1 VILVWRSQRD
11 GRRGQ
16 DDGSCIEDWAAIRNF
31 SGFHGELFSRWREG
45 PRNVLVLVFWRFLV
59 SSDLQKILIPSPD
72 SSARSARLKSNAK
85 RVKRHVT
92 IREVA
97 KAAGASVS
105 TISAAL
111 NNSDYVSA
119 DMRSRIEEAIKTLRY
134 TPNDLARGLRLQK
147 THSIAI
153 VVPDLSNNFYIELV
167 RGAKDYSASAN
178 FTVLIG
184 DSRESWEEE
193 RNYLESFHRRRV
205 DGVVRVPAINA
216 VGGKAKSV
224 LGNLPVVYADRY
236 PLERDTYIGRVGVDN
251 SRAAESATRYLLSLG
266 HREIGIIAGDASS
279 GTSLDRLN
287 GFLGAM
293 KSAKIRPDRSMI
305 LSGHNDM
312 ESGHLHAMRLL
323 TREQRPTAIFC
334 TNNMM
339 ALGALAAIQEI
350 GLACPEEISLLG
362 FDDFYWATLL
372 RPRLTAVR
380 QPAREIGMIAARLL
394 IDHIEG
400 RASIPTPAVLQTQL
414 IVRDSC
420 CPPRKL

>member
-1 VILVWRSQRD
+1 MTPSLKGATRKTGLRSK
-11 GRRGQ
+11 
-16 DDGSCIEDWAAIRNF
+16 AN
-31 SGFHGELFSRWREG
+31 
-45 PRNVLVLVFWRFLV
+45 
-59 SSDLQKILIPSPD
+59 
-72 SSARSARLKSNAK
+72 

-97 KAAGASVS
+97 KAAGASLT

-111 NNSDYVSA
+111 NNSDYVST
-119 DMRSRIEEAIKTLRY
+119 DMRSRIDEAIKTLRY
-134 TPNDLARGLRLQK
+134 FPNDLARGLRLQK

-205 DGVVRVPAINA
+205 DGIVRVPAINA
-216 VGGKAKSV
+216 VGGKAKSF

-236 PLERDTYIGRVGVDN
+236 PLVRDPYIGRVGVDN
-251 SRAAESATRYLLSLG
+251 TGAAESATRYLLSLG
-266 HREIGIIAGDASS
+266 HRDIGIIAGDASS
-279 GTSLDRLN
+279 GTSVDRLQ
-287 GFLGAM
+287 GFLSAIR
-293 KSAKIRPDRSMI
+293 SAKIRQDRSMI
-305 LSGHNDM
+305 HAGHNDM
-312 ESGHLHAMRLL
+312 ESGHFHAMQLL
-323 TREQRPTAIFC
+323 TRGQRPTAIFC

-350 GLACPEEISLLG
+350 GLACPDEVSLLG

-372 RPRLTAVR
+372 RPRLTVVR

-400 RASIPTPAVLQTQL
+400 RVSVPTPAVLKTQL

-420 CPPRKL
+420 CPPRKI

>member
-1 VILVWRSQRD
+1 L
-11 GRRGQ
+11 
-16 DDGSCIEDWAAIRNF
+16 
-31 SGFHGELFSRWREG
+31 
-45 PRNVLVLVFWRFLV
+45 
-59 SSDLQKILIPSPD
+59 K
-72 SSARSARLKSNAK
+72 ARAK

-92 IREVA
+92 IRDVA

-119 DMRSRIEEAIKTLRY
+119 ETRGRIEEAIKALRY
-134 TPNDLARGLRLQK
+134 RPNDLARGLRLQK

-178 FTVLIG
+178 YTVLIG

-193 RNYLESFHRRRV
+193 RNYLDSFHRRRV

-216 VGGKAKSV
+216 AGGKARSV
-224 LGNLPVVYADRY
+224 LGNLPVVYADRH
-236 PLERDTYIGRVGVDN
+236 PLARDSFVGRVGVDN
-251 SRAAESATRYLLSLG
+251 TRAAETATRYLLSLG
-266 HREIGIIAGDASS
+266 HRQIGVIAGDASG
-279 GTSLDRLN
+279 GTSLDRLQ
-287 GFLGAM
+287 GFMHAIR
-293 KSAKIRPDRSMI
+293 SAKIRMDRSMI
-305 LSGHNDM
+305 HTGHNDM
-312 ESGHLHAMRLL
+312 ESGHFHAMQLL
-323 TREQRPTAIFC
+323 TRVQRPTAIFC

-339 ALGALAAIQEI
+339 ALGTLAAIQEI

-372 RPRLTAVR
+372 RPRLTVVR
-380 QPAREIGMIAARLL
+380 QPAREIGMVAARLL

-400 RASIPTPAVLQTQL
+400 RASIPTPVLLETQL

-420 CPPRKL
+420 CPPKRT

>member
-1 VILVWRSQRD
+1 LSPPKNSAA
-11 GRRGQ
+11 RGT
-16 DDGSCIEDWAAIRNF
+16 G
-31 SGFHGELFSRWREG
+31 L
-45 PRNVLVLVFWRFLV
+45 
-59 SSDLQKILIPSPD
+59 K
-72 SSARSARLKSNAK
+72 ARAK

-92 IREVA
+92 IRDVA

-119 DMRSRIEEAIKTLRY
+119 EMRGRIEEAIKTLRY
-134 TPNDLARGLRLQK
+134 RPNDLARGLRLQK

-178 FTVLIG
+178 YTVLIG

-193 RNYLESFHRRRV
+193 RNYLDSFHRRRV

-216 VGGKAKSV
+216 AGGKARSV
-224 LGNLPVVYADRY
+224 LGNLPVVYADRH
-236 PLERDTYIGRVGVDN
+236 PLARDSFIGRVGVDN
-251 SRAAESATRYLLSLG
+251 TRAAETATRYLLSLG
-266 HREIGIIAGDASS
+266 HRQIGVIAGDASS
-279 GTSLDRLN
+279 GTSLDRLQ
-287 GFLGAM
+287 GFMHAIR
-293 KSAKIRPDRSMI
+293 SAKIRMDRSMI
-305 LSGHNDM
+305 HTGHNDM
-312 ESGHLHAMRLL
+312 ESGHFHAMQLL
-323 TREQRPTAIFC
+323 TRAQRPTAMFC

-372 RPRLTAVR
+372 RPRLTVVR
-380 QPAREIGMIAARLL
+380 QPAREIGMVAARLL

-400 RASIPTPAVLQTQL
+400 RASIPTPALLETQL

-420 CPPRKL
+420 CPPKRT

>member
-1 VILVWRSQRD
+1 L
-11 GRRGQ
+11 RG
-16 DDGSCIEDWAAIRNF
+16 
-31 SGFHGELFSRWREG
+31 
-45 PRNVLVLVFWRFLV
+45 
-59 SSDLQKILIPSPD
+59 K
-72 SSARSARLKSNAK
+72 AK
-85 RVKRHVT
+85 RAKRHVT

-105 TISAAL
+105 TISAAI

-119 DMRSRIEEAIKTLRY
+119 KMRNRIEGAIRTLRY
-134 TPNDLARGLRLQK
+134 RPNDLARGLRLQK

-178 FTVLIG
+178 YTVLIG
-184 DSRESWEEE
+184 DSRDSWEEE
-193 RNYLESFHRRRV
+193 RNYLDSFHRRRV
-205 DGVVRVPAINA
+205 DGIVRVPAIHA
-216 VGGKAKSV
+216 GGGKAKSV

-236 PLERDTYIGRVGVDN
+236 PLAGDAFIGRVGVDN
-251 SRAAESATRYLLSLG
+251 TGAAESATRYLLSLG
-266 HREIGIIAGDASS
+266 HRDIGIIAGDASS
-279 GTSLDRLN
+279 GTSVDRLQ
-287 GFLGAM
+287 GFMRAIR
-293 KSAKIRPDRSMI
+293 SAKIKPYRSMI
-305 LSGHNDM
+305 QTGHNDM
-312 ESGHLHAMRLL
+312 ESGHFHAMQLL

-350 GLACPEEISLLG
+350 GLACPDEISLLG

-372 RPRLTAVR
+372 RPRLTVVR

-400 RASIPTPAVLQTQL
+400 RSSIPSPALLKTQL

-420 CPPRKL
+420 CPPKKT